1 MLISL
6 GARASDATPQR
17 IETTFP
23 DFVTWLYQHPRI
35 QASISPDEYA
45 RLKQFPSKSP
55 EGRRIHDDKDGPY
68 AVLADFG
75 GGRREYGALL
85 HSSGIP
91 LDFDAGWITADTIR
105 ATLLGFQYVAFTTY
119 AHQPGAE
126 RWRVFLPS
134 SRPMTA
140 DEHTASWLYLSG
152 LFGNAADVAAKD
164 ATRLSYLPGR
174 CLLPHCAAIFHSF
187 DGQLFQ
193 PTPVAPPAPAVLQ
206 TQAGPVPG
214 WAGPADDVELLT
226 IACNTR
232 TRPDERFGGPI
243 HFAMLWSANESW
255 LQQQFPPGPGE
266 EGQSYS
272 RTQADMALAGEL
284 IYYTG
289 RDVERS
295 IRLMQQSGLAEVR
308 NGDHDWH
315 ERKVARAVERAAD
328 NASQFHFMKS
338 GSMSGS
344 QEPGPMA
351 PAPPGIVDVT
361 AQGAPPAPVPVGTAP
376 PAPPADGAV
385 AQGALPT
392 TLANIPT
399 GHQATLSDYYAYLPD
414 HTYIHR
420 PSGERISAASVD
432 EQIGKEARQVLVP
445 TVPVHKYT
453 WAPGMPERFLLSELD
468 DTYAAGDRV
477 WLYNDYRAP
486 KLHIH
491 AGDPTPWLEL
501 VRKLYPDDAEHLIS
515 YFADAVQHP
524 ERKCNH
530 AVVLGSSIHGI
541 GKDTLLAPVAYAVG
555 RNNFR
560 AIKPPALA
568 SEFNPWVRSV
578 MVQISESH
586 DLGEGQRGLSRF
598 EFYER
603 CKDLAAAPPST
614 LECRPLYQNPHP
626 IANVVRLVI
635 TTNHLTDGL
644 HIDAKDRRHYCAWSD
659 APAMTE
665 EAAKALWDWYENR
678 QGLQHVSNYLAT
690 LDLQARGWNHAAP
703 PRRTNWWNILAAA
716 GGSNEEEKF
725 ADAVEKLNRPEWLT
739 VAMIAES
746 GGLELAGW
754 MAHNGNRRKL
764 EREMG
769 KIGYQRLPNPADA
782 RGRWYV
788 GTGRTVVYRRA
799 DIPAAQLMRQ
809 FGA

>member
-1 MLISL
+1 MDGSASGCSGSLGPTQRLQHVGGQLLISL

-17 IETTFP
+17 IETTVS

-45 RLKQFPSKSP
+45 RLKTFPTKSS
-55 EGRRIHDDKDGPY
+55 EGQRIHADKDGSY
-68 AVLADFG
+68 VCLADFG
-75 GGRREYGALL
+75 GHRRAYETLL
-85 HSSGIP
+85 HSSGVP
-91 LDFDAGWITADTIR
+91 LDFDTGWITADTIR
-105 ATLLGFQYVAFTTY
+105 ATLHGFQYVAFTTY

-126 RWRVFLPS
+126 RWRVFVPS

-140 DEHTASWLYLSG
+140 DEHTASWAYLSS
-152 LFGNAADVAAKD
+152 LFGNAADPAAKD

-174 CLLPHCAAIFHSF
+174 CLLPACAAIFHCF

-214 WAGPADDVELLT
+214 WVGPADDVELLT

-243 HFAMLWSANESW
+243 HFQQLWGANESW
-255 LQQQFPPGPGE
+255 LQHQFPGKD
-266 EGQSYS
+266 GQPWDY
-272 RTQADMALAGEL
+272 TQADMALAGEL
-284 IYYTG
+284 IYFTG
-289 RDVERS
+289 GDIERS
-295 IRLMQQSGLAEVR
+295 ISLLQQSGLAR
-308 NGDHDWH
+308 IRGGDNDWMD
-315 ERKVARAVERAAD
+315 RKARLAVERAAA
-328 NASQFHFMKS
+328 NAKQYHFMTRA
-338 GSMSGS
+338 GAVER
-344 QEPGPMA
+344 EPGVMA
-351 PAPPGIVDVT
+351 P
-361 AQGAPPAPVPVGTAP
+361 PVPTGTAP
-376 PAPPADGAV
+376 TD
-385 AQGALPT
+385 QGVLPT

-399 GHQATLSDYYAYLPD
+399 GHEATLNDYYAYLPD

-453 WAPGMPERFLLSELD
+453 WAPGRPERLLLSELD
-468 DTYAAGDRV
+468 DTYASGERV

-486 KLHIH
+486 KPHTH
-491 AGDPTPWLEL
+491 AGDPTRWLDL
-501 VRKLYPDDAEHLIS
+501 VRKLYPEDAEHLIS

-530 AVVLGSSIHGI
+530 AIVLGSSVHGI

-560 AIKPPALA
+560 AIKPNALA
-568 SEFNPWVRSV
+568 SDFNPWVRAV
-578 MVQISESH
+578 IVQISESR
-586 DLGEGQRGLSRF
+586 DLGEGFNSLSRF

-603 CKDLAAAPPST
+603 CKDLAAAPPAT
-614 LECRPLYQNPHP
+614 LECNDKHTKQFPV
-626 IANVVRLVI
+626 ANIMRLVI

-644 HIDAKDRRHYCAWSD
+644 HIDAKDRRHFCAWSD
-659 APAMTE
+659 AAAMN
-665 EAAKALWDWYENR
+665 EADAKALWNWYET
-678 QGLQHVSNYLAT
+678 QSGLQHVSHYLAT
-690 LDLQARGWNHAAP
+690 LDLPARGWNHAAP
-703 PRRTNWWNILAAA
+703 PRRTDWWNILAAT
-716 GGSNEEEKF
+716 GGSVEEEKF
-725 ADAVEKLNRPEWLT
+725 ADTIEKLQRPEWVTL
-739 VAMIAES
+739 AMIAEA

-754 MAHNGNRRKL
+754 MAHNGNRRKI

-769 KIGYQRLPNPADA
+769 KIGYHRLANPAEI
-782 RGRWYV
+782 RGRWCI
-788 GTGRTVVYRRA
+788 GTARVIVYRRA
-799 DIPAAQLMRQ
+799 DIPATQLLRQ